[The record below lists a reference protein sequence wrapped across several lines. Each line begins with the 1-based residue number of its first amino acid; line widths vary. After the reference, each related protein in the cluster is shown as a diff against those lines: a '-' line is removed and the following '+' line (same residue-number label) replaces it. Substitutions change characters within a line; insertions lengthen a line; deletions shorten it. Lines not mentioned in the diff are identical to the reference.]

1 MSNALQNGA
10 ERVKLSEEVITGEVK
25 EEENV
30 MVSACEI
37 ACVTA
42 NDYV

>member
-1 MSNALQNGA
+1 VSNALQNEA

-30 MVSACEI
+30 MVTACETT
-37 ACVTA
+37 CVTA
-42 NDYV
+42 NDNV